1 MTDEN
6 KQYRVVL
13 KGPALAAALAI
24 KEEMELSNLSD
35 ALSVFVDRCSR
46 GQFPVTAPASS
57 SESTPSEIDPSES
70 HDAPGPLK
78 F

>member
-13 KGPALAAALAI
+13 KGPALAAALTI
-24 KEEMELSNLSD
+24 KEEMALSNLSD
-35 ALSVFVDRCSR
+35 ALSVLVDRCSR
-46 GQFPVTAPASS
+46 GQFPAGEAPARP
-57 SESTPSEIDPSES
+57 SEITPSEN
-70 HDAPGPLK
+70 HDAPGPLT

>member
-1 MTDEN
+1 MADEN

-13 KGPALAAALAI
+13 KGPALVAALAI

-46 GQFPVTAPASS
+46 GQFPVAASAS
-57 SESTPSEIDPSES
+57 PSEITPSERNDS
-70 HDAPGPLK
+70 PGPLT